1 MYSELPRLLTL
12 LRREKGQSQKDAAG
26 ELGISQA
33 LLSHY
38 EKGVRRPGLEFV
50 VKAAGYYGV
59 STDYLLGVASQR
71 GETPPEEISEPV
83 KDNRGAVAATL
94 GRKYTASAVNVLFG
108 LMEDERY
115 RDFAAEAQVYLAISL
130 YKTFRHLYGG
140 NKDNLADFFKLP
152 ELAFLEAGNAA
163 QQMCELRL
171 KLLAARLAARHDKV
185 PPITYD
191 AIKDR
196 YGQDAYAFFNVIKK
210 AEEEITLGE
219 RRR

>member
-1 MYSELPRLLTL
+1 MYTELPRLLTL

-26 ELGISQA
+26 ALGVSQA

-59 STDYLLGVASQR
+59 TTDYLLGVTSQR
-71 GETPPEEISEPV
+71 GETPPTEPESV
-83 KDNRGAVAATL
+83 KDNRGAVAVTL
-94 GRKYTASAVNVLFG
+94 GRKYTTSAVNVLFG
-108 LMEDERY
+108 LMEDESY
-115 RDFAAEAQVYLAISL
+115 HDFAAEAQAYLAISL

-140 NKDNLADFFKLP
+140 NKDNLSDFFKLP

-171 KLLAARLAARHDKV
+171 KLLAARLASRRDKV